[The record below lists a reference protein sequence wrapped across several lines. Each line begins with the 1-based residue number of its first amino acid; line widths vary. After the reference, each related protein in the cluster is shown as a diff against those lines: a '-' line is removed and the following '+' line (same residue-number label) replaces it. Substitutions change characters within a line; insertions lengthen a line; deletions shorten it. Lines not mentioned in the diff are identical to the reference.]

1 MRRVILLFILLVIVS
16 CKPVETQE
24 KSSDLSQ
31 ITGQH
36 VTELQKTACSSA
48 DDAGTCDTKLPR
60 LGFITK
66 EECCKQFGKC
76 C

>member
-1 MRRVILLFILLVIVS
+1 MLLLILLFIVS
-16 CKPVETQE
+16 CTPAETTLKDSNNDGMNE
-24 KSSDLSQ
+24 

-36 VTELQKTACSSA
+36 VTELQKTACNSA
-48 DDAGTCDTKLPR
+48 DKAGTCDTKLPR

-66 EECCKQFGKC
+66 EECCAQFEKC

>member
-1 MRRVILLFILLVIVS
+1 MRKIVLLLILLFIVS
-16 CKPVETQE
+16 CTPTETTS
-24 KSSDLSQ
+24 KNDGMNK

-48 DDAGTCDTKLPR
+48 DKAGTCDTKLPR

-66 EECCKQFGKC
+66 EECCAQFEKC